1 MEESKKAEIGI
12 VGLGVMGGAYARN
25 LYFRGRR
32 VSAWTRSDREIEV
45 FEAKIKEDE
54 KYEKKPENGS
64 IKCFTNLQE
73 FVDSLEKPRK
83 VLLLITAGSPVDHM
97 LDRLIPSLDKEDI
110 IVDGGNEWYKNTQVR
125 IERCKEEGIRFCGMG
140 VSGGERGARNHP
152 CFMFGGSK
160 EDYTRLKPVLSQD
173 DKDFYV
179 GKGASGHYVKMV
191 HNGIEYAILQVLSEL
206 YKIMKHI
213 NKMSNQEISELLRS
227 WDEKESSYL
236 LQITQMILNE
246 KEGEEYLVDKIT
258 PCISSNGT
266 GKWTVQDSFDRSV
279 PVPSIGMAVDMRIF
293 SNLTQNNHTL
303 ENTNQHTKFKADD
316 LKKTYTGAL
325 ISIYSQGMHLVMEA
339 SREFEWDLNMSNVA
353 DIWSSN
359 AIISCNMLKEVS
371 KSYKEND
378 EMLLFHPRFK
388 EMLLNSM
395 KPWKHVVKNCIEY
408 DVPTPGI
415 LSSLEYVQVL
425 FSKNHCHNLIQAQR
439 DCFGSHG
446 FSRVDMEG
454 NYHHNWWKNHK

>member
-1 MEESKKAEIGI
+1 MEDSKKAEIGI

-32 VSAWTRSDREIEV
+32 VAAWTRNEKEIEV
-45 FEAKIKEDE
+45 FEAKVKEDE
-54 KYEKKPENGS
+54 KREKALQNAS
-64 IKCFTNLQE
+64 IKCFVNLQE

-83 VLLLITAGSPVDHM
+83 VLMLITAGSPVDHM
-97 LDRLIPSLDKEDI
+97 LDRLIPSLDKGDV
-110 IVDGGNEWYKNTQVR
+110 IVDGGNEWYKNTQMR

-160 EDYTRLKPVLSQD
+160 EDYKSLKPILSQD

-179 GKGASGHYVKMV
+179 GRGASGHYVKMV
-191 HNGIEYAILQVLSEL
+191 HNGIEYAILQVVSEL

-213 NKMSNQEISELLRS
+213 NKMSNPEISELLRS
-227 WDEKESSYL
+227 WDDNQSSYL
-236 LQITQMILNE
+236 LQITQMILEE

-258 PCISSNGT
+258 PCISSNST

-279 PVPSIGMAVDMRIF
+279 PVPSIGMAVDMRSF
-293 SNLTQNNHTL
+293 SNLTQNKHTL
-303 ENTNQHTKFKADD
+303 ENTNQHTKFKTDD
-316 LKKTYTGAL
+316 LKKTYTAAL
-325 ISIYSQGMHLVMEA
+325 ISIFSQGIHLLMEA
-339 SREFEWDLNMSNVA
+339 SKEFDWDLNMSKVA

-359 AIISCNMLKEVS
+359 SIISCDMLKEVS
-371 KSYKEND
+371 ESYKEND
-378 EMLLFHPRFK
+378 EMLLFHPKFK
-388 EMLLNSM
+388 EMLLSSM
-395 KPWKHVVKNCIEY
+395 KPWKHVVKTCIEY
-408 DVPTPGI
+408 DVPTPGV

-446 FSRVDMEG
+446 FTRTDMEG
-454 NYHHNWWKNHK
+454 NYHHDWWKNH